1 MRYIDID
8 TLELVSRQYIT
19 ARHPE
24 TSFPPVLTR
33 EMLEG
38 SGFAV
43 LEYDDHPDLGQDE
56 VAEPGEI
63 RIEDGRAYQSWTVV
77 QIPEPAIHEVTMRQA
92 RLALLQ
98 SELLH
103 LVDGAIDSMD
113 EPARS
118 AARIE
123 WEYSQTVERHRP
135 FVQQLGAVLELTDEQ
150 MDDLFKMAAAL

>member
-1 MRYIDID
+1 MFTHPDNLTVISAYEIRQSYPDI
-8 TLELVSRQYIT
+8 
-19 ARHPE
+19 
-24 TSFPPVLTR
+24 SFPPTISIEHVAELGY
-33 EMLEG
+33 L
-38 SGFAV
+38 
-43 LEYDDHPDLGQDE
+43 LIEYDDQPELEPNE

-63 RIEDGRAYQSWTVV
+63 RIEDGRAYQGWTVV
-77 QIPEPAIHEVTMRQA
+77 QVPEPTIHEVTMRQA

-135 FVQQLGAVLELTDEQ
+135 FVQQLGVVLGLTDEQ
-150 MDDLFKMAAAL
+150 MDDLFKLAVTL